1 VTQNDESLFSGG
13 IGLLLRHYRL
23 YLLLAFAGGLAGIA
37 VSYLFTPVFKAEATL
52 VPSDEVL
59 GLNQNS
65 IAGGLGGLA
74 SLVGLGG
81 AGNRQNE
88 ALAILK
94 SRALTSAYI
103 EANDLLPVIFYDRWD
118 ADKHRWRSYKKGE
131 VPTLEDGYTV
141 FDKSIRLVVENRKT
155 GLIIVSV
162 TWRDPTLAKQWV
174 DGLVNSANDLL
185 RKQAIER
192 STTNLEY
199 LQKVLDKSTV
209 VTMKDTISKL
219 MEAEL
224 KKQMM
229 ATGNRDY
236 AFRFVDPAVIPEHK
250 AAPKRSLF
258 AVFGAAFGSL
268 IWLLIVSFKNRNRT
282 GKFA

>member
-1 VTQNDESLFSGG
+1 VIQSDESIFSRGVR
-13 IGLLLRHYRL
+13 LLLRHYKL
-23 YLLLAFAGGLAGIA
+23 YLLLAFSGGLVGIA
-37 VSYLFTPVFKAEATL
+37 ASYLFTPVFKADALL

-81 AGNRQNE
+81 MGNRANE
-88 ALAILK
+88 SLAVLK

-103 EANDLLPVIFYDRWD
+103 QANDLLPIIFYDRWD
-118 ADKHRWRSYKKGE
+118 SNAHKWKSDKKDK
-131 VPTLEDGYTV
+131 VPTLEDGYTA

-155 GLIIVSV
+155 GLINVSV
-162 TWRDPTLAKQWV
+162 TWRDPKLAKQWV

-185 RKQAIER
+185 RREAIER
-192 STTNLEY
+192 STANLEY
-199 LQKVLDKSTV
+199 LQKVLDKTAV
-209 VTMKDTISKL
+209 VTMRDTIGKL
-219 MEAEL
+219 VESEL

-229 ATGNRDY
+229 ATGNKDY
-236 AFRFVDPAVIPEHK
+236 AFRIVDPAVIPEHK
-250 AAPKRSLF
+250 VAPKRSIF

-268 IWLLIVSFKNRNRT
+268 IWLLIVSLRDRNKT

>member
-1 VTQNDESLFSGG
+1 VTQKGESVFSEG

-23 YLLLAFAGGLAGIA
+23 FLLLAFVGGLAGIA
-37 VSYLFTPVFKAEATL
+37 ASYLFTPVFKAEATL

-59 GLNQNS
+59 GLNQSS

-74 SLVGLGG
+74 SLVGIGG

-103 EANDLLPVIFYDRWD
+103 ESNDLLPIIFYDRWD
-118 ADKHRWRSYKKGE
+118 ADKHRWKSDKKGE
-131 VPTLEDGYTV
+131 VPTLQDGYTM

-162 TWRDPTLAKQWV
+162 TWRDPSLAKQWV

-185 RKQAIER
+185 RRQAIER
-192 STTNLEY
+192 STINLEY
-199 LQKVLDKSTV
+199 LQKALDRTTV
-209 VTMKDTISKL
+209 VSMKDTISKV
-219 MEAEL
+219 METEL

-229 ATGNRDY
+229 ATGNKDY

-250 AAPKRSLF
+250 VAPKRSLF
-258 AVFGAAFGSL
+258 AVFGAALGSI
-268 IWLLIVSFKNRNRT
+268 IWLLIVLLRDRNRT
-282 GKFA
+282 TTFA

>member
-1 VTQNDESLFSGG
+1 VTQNGESVFSGG
-13 IGLLLRHYRL
+13 IGLLLRHYKL
-23 YLLLAFAGGLAGIA
+23 LLLLAFAGGLAGIA
-37 VSYLFTPVFKAEATL
+37 VSYLFTPVFRAEATL

-74 SLVGLGG
+74 SLVGIGG

-103 EANDLLPVIFYDRWD
+103 EANDLLPIIFYDRWD
-118 ADKHRWRSYKKGE
+118 AEKNRWKSDKKGE
-131 VPTLEDGYTV
+131 VPTLQDGYTV

-155 GLIIVSV
+155 GLINVSV
-162 TWRDPTLAKQWV
+162 TWRDPARAKLWV

-185 RKQAIER
+185 RRQAIER
-192 STTNLEY
+192 STSNIEY
-199 LQKVLDKSTV
+199 LQKALDKTTV
-209 VTMKDTISKL
+209 VSMKDTISKV
-219 MEAEL
+219 METEL

-236 AFRFVDPAVIPEHK
+236 AFRIIDPAVIPEHK

-258 AVFGAAFGSL
+258 AVFGAALGSV
-268 IWLLIVSFKNRNRT
+268 IWLLIVLFRGRNGT
-282 GKFA
+282 ETVA